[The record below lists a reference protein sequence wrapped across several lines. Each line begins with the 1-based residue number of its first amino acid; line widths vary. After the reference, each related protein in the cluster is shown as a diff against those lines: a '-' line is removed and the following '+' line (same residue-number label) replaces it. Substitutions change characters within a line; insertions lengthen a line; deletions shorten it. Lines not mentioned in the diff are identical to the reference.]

1 MNDEGRPIERPTANI
16 AAENVPRDDA
26 RLRRPRS
33 AVAAPLLPEE
43 RQTPLQKSL
52 RALHRTL
59 TDAHKM
65 DERSRIT
72 FAAVGARTFAN
83 RFAPELLI
91 AEADE
96 ITRRAA

>member
-1 MNDEGRPIERPTANI
+1 MNDESRPLERPTANI

-26 RLRRPRS
+26 RLR
-33 AVAAPLLPEE
+33 LLLEE
-43 RQTPLQKSL
+43 GQTPLQKSL
-52 RALHRTL
+52 RALQRTL

-83 RFAPELLI
+83 RFGPELLI

-96 ITRRAA
+96 ITRAA